1 MIASTRTSTSTPACT
16 PACTP
21 GVKLAAFWR
30 IDTLAAHVR
39 GAWLAAP
46 RRQPNET
53 PLILQGLSTD
63 TRAVTPGQVF
73 LALKGEKHDAHAFL
87 ADAMDKGAA
96 ALIIQDE
103 SAWHAARTHPRA
115 GQVGVVLVR
124 DTAAALLDL
133 GAAYRRV
140 LSAIIVAIGG
150 SNGKTTT
157 VRLVH
162 AALAGAGGDAVPGS
176 GGLRVRCSAKSFN
189 NAIGVPLTLLSA
201 QSQDQALICE
211 VGTNAPGE
219 LAPLAEI
226 VEPDLALITS
236 LGREHLEGLGD
247 LSGVAREEASLLRGL
262 RDGGVAIVNADSPE
276 LLAAVHDEVA
286 RAAKAGRVLRLH
298 TFGFAPNADT
308 RVATATQSL
317 DGLTFTL
324 ADGTRWR
331 LPLLGEHN
339 ASNAAGAIAA
349 ARALGLADPNIA
361 AGLALAQGP
370 PMRLERSVIATSGA
384 AIHVVNDCY
393 NANPDSTLA
402 ALRAFAAFAANAPRR
417 VVVLGDMLE
426 LGPTGPALH
435 AEVLVAATNSLKPH
449 DQIVLVGP
457 IWQQFW
463 QQPRNQATARASPN
477 TALIPTLSN
486 DTLPSIAALIQP
498 ADALLLKGSRGMSL
512 ERILTT
518 LKQRWPQP
526 PATTITE
533 PKSSLSTPTIR

>member
-1 MIASTRTSTSTPACT
+1 MSARTITSPPAM
-16 PACTP
+16 
-21 GVKLAAFWR
+21 LAAFWR

-39 GAWLAAP
+39 GTWLAAP
-46 RRQPNET
+46 RRQSGELPFT
-53 PLILQGLSTD
+53 LQGLSTD
-63 TRAVTPGQVF
+63 TRAVAPGQVF
-73 LALKGEKHDAHAFL
+73 LALKGEKHDAHGFL
-87 ADAMDKGAA
+87 TQAMDKGAA

-115 GQVGVVLVR
+115 GQVAVVLVR

-133 GAAYRRV
+133 GAAYRRT
-140 LSAIIVAIGG
+140 LSAIILAIGG

-162 AALAGAGGDAVPGS
+162 AALAGAGGSSMAGS
-176 GGLRVRCSAKSFN
+176 GGLRVRSSAKSFN

-201 QSQDQALICE
+201 QLQDQALICE

-226 VEPDLALITS
+226 VEPDLAIITS

-262 RDGGVAIVNADSPE
+262 RDGGVAIVNADSPQ
-276 LLAAVHDEVA
+276 LLAAVHDEIA
-286 RAAKAGRVLRLH
+286 RAAKAGRALRLH
-298 TFGFAPNADT
+298 TFGFSASADT
-308 RVATATQSL
+308 RVTIATQSL
-317 DGLTFTL
+317 DGLAFTL
-324 ADGTRWR
+324 ADGTSWR

-349 ARALGLADPNIA
+349 ARALGLTDATIA
-361 AGLALAQGP
+361 AGLAIAQGP
-370 PMRLERSVIATSGA
+370 PMRLERSVITTGGNA
-384 AIHVVNDCY
+384 ASSIHVVNDCY
-393 NANPDSTLA
+393 NANPDSMLA
-402 ALRAFAAFAANAPRR
+402 ALRAFAAFAASAPRR

-426 LGPTGPALH
+426 LGPSGPALH
-435 AEVLVAATNSLKPH
+435 AEVLAAATKSLKPI
-449 DQIVLVGP
+449 DQLVLVGP
-457 IWQQFW
+457 IWQQVW
-463 QQPRNQATARASPN
+463 QQHSNQAAANASPS
-477 TALIPTLSN
+477 TALIPALTE

-533 PKSSLSTPTIR
+533 PKSSLPTPTY

>member
-1 MIASTRTSTSTPACT
+1 MSASIIPS
-16 PACTP
+16 
-21 GVKLAAFWR
+21 AFWR

-39 GAWLAAP
+39 GTWLAAP
-46 RRQPNET
+46 RRQSSELPFT
-53 PLILQGLSTD
+53 LQGLSTD
-63 TRAVTPGQVF
+63 TRAVAPGQVF
-73 LALKGEKHDAHAFL
+73 LALKGEKHDAHGFL
-87 ADAMDKGAA
+87 TQAMDKGAA

-115 GQVGVVLVR
+115 GQVAVVLVR

-133 GAAYRRV
+133 GAAYRRT
-140 LSAIIVAIGG
+140 LPAIILAIGG

-162 AALAGAGGDAVPGS
+162 AALAGAGAS
-176 GGLRVRCSAKSFN
+176 GGLRVRSSAKSFN

-226 VEPDLALITS
+226 VEPDLAIITS

-262 RDGGVAIVNADSPE
+262 RDGGVAIVNADSPQ

-286 RAAKAGRVLRLH
+286 RAAKAGRALRLH
-298 TFGFAPNADT
+298 TFGFSASADT
-308 RVATATQSL
+308 RVTIATQSL
-317 DGLTFTL
+317 DGLAFTL
-324 ADGTRWR
+324 ADGKSWR

-349 ARALGLADPNIA
+349 ARALGLTDATIA
-361 AGLALAQGP
+361 AGLAIAQGP
-370 PMRLERSVIATSGA
+370 PMRLERSVITTGGSA
-384 AIHVVNDCY
+384 ASSIHVVNDCY
-393 NANPDSTLA
+393 NANPDSMLA
-402 ALRAFAAFAANAPRR
+402 ALRAFAAFAVRAPRR

-435 AEVLVAATNSLKPH
+435 AEVLAAATKSLKPI
-449 DQIVLVGP
+449 DQLVLVGP
-457 IWQQFW
+457 IWQQVW
-463 QQPRNQATARASPN
+463 QQHSNQAANASPN
-477 TALIPTLSN
+477 TALIPALTEDTLS
-486 DTLPSIAALIQP
+486 SIAALIQP

-533 PKSSLSTPTIR
+533 PKSSLPTPTH